1 MVEMTYR
8 EAIKQ
13 GLREELHNDD
23 RVLMLGEDIAQ
34 ELVDWFNQVDAT
46 YRGDL
51 KELNELNFSR
61 FEAKLDQRTAEL
73 GARITALEAR
83 VDQRT
88 AALDDGMTHLFAQ
101 ADDRL
106 QRAIA
111 GLRAEIIKWMFLFVV
126 GTALAVIGVM
136 SRLFG

>member
-1 MVEMTYR
+1 MPVTARLSKKLY
-8 EAIKQ
+8 
-13 GLREELHNDD
+13 DT
-23 RVLMLGEDIAQ
+23 LGEDIAQ
-34 ELVDWFNQVDAT
+34 EIVDWFNQVDAT

-51 KELNELNFSR
+51 KALNELNFSR